1 MNHSTQQA
9 KADALRALHHNG
21 HLLVLPNIW
30 NPLGAALLQ
39 DIGYAAVATASASI
53 AYTNG
58 YDDGEHIPFNDV
70 LKSLQQIVSSVAIPV
85 TADIES
91 GYTANNNQLKD
102 HIKKLI
108 STGIAGINFED
119 SHKQNGQLLSIE
131 EQSEKI
137 KLIKNTAAETGVPLF
152 INARTDVYIKADK
165 AQPAEEKF
173 NEALKRG
180 KAYIAAGAD
189 CFFPILM
196 KEKQDIQ
203 NLVAALKAPVNIL
216 AVPGVPDL
224 KTLHHIGVAR
234 VSLGPGFLKVAI
246 RALKEIALRLKNYE
260 GLENVTSNAVT
271 SDYLKTLINR

>member
-1 MNHSTQQA
+1 MNHPTQQA
-9 KADALRALHHNG
+9 KANTLRALHHNG
-21 HLLVLPNIW
+21 QLLVLPNIW

-91 GYTANNNQLKD
+91 GYAADNNQLKD
-102 HIKKLI
+102 HIQRLI

-119 SHKQNGQLLSIE
+119 SHKQNGQLLSVE

-152 INARTDVYIKADK
+152 INARTDIYIKADK
-165 AQPAEEKF
+165 AQPAEDKF

-203 NLVAALKAPVNIL
+203 NLVAALNTPVNIL
-216 AVPGVPDL
+216 ALPGVPDL

-260 GLENVTSNAVT
+260 GLEDVTANTVT